1 LISYDGLVIKLIVEN
16 HPPGANEAS
25 DVREQT
31 FELAKDGVRHKSE
44 EGTMFVNSNGP
55 IVGLG
60 KGFVM
65 VGGPDVGF
73 VVVFFGCNAEVDDEL
88 LRATDSQVGVDE
100 GDVLLLRFLRHQ
112 RIETLLINW
121 QDL

>member
-112 RIETLLINW
+112 RIETL
-121 QDL
+121 